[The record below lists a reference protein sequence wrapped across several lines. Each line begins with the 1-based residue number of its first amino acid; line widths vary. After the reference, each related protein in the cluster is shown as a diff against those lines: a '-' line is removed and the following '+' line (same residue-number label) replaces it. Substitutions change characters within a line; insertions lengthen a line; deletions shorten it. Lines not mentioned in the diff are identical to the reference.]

1 MYRELF
7 VVAMAICNNRENAAD
22 AVQDTMVRLWNSR
35 DSLEGKNS
43 IRAFAITTVRHASI
57 DIIRRTRNVEPLETI
72 RLLHAEPDCNPNELN
87 EIYKVLDALPDS
99 QRRVVSMSAI
109 DGLETSEIALATG
122 LSEGNVRQLL
132 CRGRRRFKELYN
144 KYFST

>member
-109 DGLETSEIALATG
+109 DGLETSEIAIATG